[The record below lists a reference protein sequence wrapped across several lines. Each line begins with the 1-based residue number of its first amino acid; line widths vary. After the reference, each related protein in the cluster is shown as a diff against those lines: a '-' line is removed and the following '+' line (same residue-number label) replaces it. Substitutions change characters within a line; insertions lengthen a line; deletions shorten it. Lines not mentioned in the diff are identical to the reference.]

1 MMLPLPLF
9 WASILAPL
17 ILGLVAAAKRE
28 LGRGL
33 VNAVAYLSAAF
44 LAIPGI
50 VALAYSPRINLASW
64 IVDPLFIDLR
74 GSSIGVIALGLDG
87 VSAPVVIGVSLVT
100 ALVSIYSI
108 KYMTH
113 RIEELRR
120 EGEEPPGLGV
130 YFSLYNMFSIS
141 MLGMALSTNLLE
153 FYVFLEISL
162 VSSFALIALYGYG
175 DRRRIAL
182 LYFIWTHVGGALFL
196 IGILYYWTQVGLFD
210 VVDVT
215 GGRGVYVAE
224 SLAGSAALY
233 AMVAL
238 VLGLLVK
245 MAIVGVHMWL
255 PYAHAE
261 APTPVSALLSPNL
274 VGIGG
279 YALARFAL
287 PIFPEGMER
296 ASTALIAL
304 SIATIIYG
312 GLVALRQTDFK
323 RFLAYSSISQMGY
336 MLLGVSTLTA
346 AGIGGAMLQYL
357 SHAVGKAILFMVAG
371 VFIAE
376 LSGLRDMGKMGGF
389 AARYPLMAAAALLG
403 FFHLVGIPPAIGMWG
418 EVLLVIGYSQ
428 ALGPYGAQAL
438 LLVAVT
444 VIAAF
449 TITAAYS
456 FIAMRRIFFGPLR
469 RNISGESLDAF
480 KASIIVIGVIGVFLF
495 IAVTPLSEGLRAS
508 SELLAAIGGGGS

>member
-1 MMLPLPLF
+1 MMLGAPLF
-9 WASILAPL
+9 WASILVPVL
-17 ILGLVAAAKRE
+17 LGLIVTARRDPSK
-28 LGRGL
+28 GL
-33 VNAVAYLSAAF
+33 VNAVAYLTAIF
-44 LAIPGI
+44 LSIPGI
-50 VALAYSPRINLASW
+50 VALAYSPRVNLASW
-64 IVDPLFIDLR
+64 IVDPFFLDLR
-74 GSSIGVIALGLDG
+74 DAGIGVIALGLDG
-87 VSAPVVIGVSLVT
+87 VSAPVVIGVSVVT

-108 KYMTH
+108 KYMEH
-113 RIEELRR
+113 RIGELRR
-120 EGEEPPGLGV
+120 EGEEPPSIGV
-130 YFSLYNMFSIS
+130 YFSLYNLFSIS
-141 MLGMALSTNLLE
+141 MLGMVLSTNLLE

-162 VSSFALIALYGYG
+162 ISSFALIALYGYG

-215 GGRGVYVAE
+215 SGTGVYVATP
-224 SLAGSAALY
+224 LAGTTALY
-233 AMVAL
+233 AMIAL

-245 MAIVGVHMWL
+245 MAIIGVHMWL

-287 PIFPEGMER
+287 PIFPEGMEL
-296 ASTALIAL
+296 ASRALIAL

-346 AGIGGAMLQYL
+346 AGIGGAMIQYL

-376 LSGLRDMGKMGGF
+376 LSGLRDMGRMGGF
-389 AARYPLMAAAALLG
+389 AVKYPLMAAAALIG

-428 ALGPYGAQAL
+428 ALGLYGAQAL
-438 LLVAVT
+438 LIVAVT

-449 TITAAYS
+449 MVTAAYS

-469 RNISGESLDAF
+469 RDIGGETLDAF
-480 KASIIVIGVIGVFLF
+480 KATILVIGVIGVFLF
-495 IAVTPLSEGLRAS
+495 IAITPLSEGLRAS
-508 SELLAAIGGGGS
+508 SEILATVGGGP